1 MPEPSI
7 AFDRAAE
14 YYDATRGFS
23 PDGIRATTDALIEVF
38 GAATESVLEVG
49 VGTGQVAMPLHE
61 RGVAIVGI
69 DLSRP
74 MMQRLIEKAGGAP
87 PFPLV
92 EGDATRMPFSD
103 HMFGDAFL
111 RWVLHLIPDWRAAV
125 RETVR
130 VVQPGGSF
138 LAALGSYGG
147 IRSEIQAR
155 FSEVTGISIEP
166 AGLGWDGWRLLDGEV
181 AALGGTK
188 LPDIVLHDEDRDD
201 METFVRG
208 IEENRYSWTWAVPD
222 DGLRDRAAAESRRWA
237 QERLG
242 PLDAV
247 PRERF
252 EWHFAHYRLA

>member
-1 MPEPSI
+1 MPDQSI
-7 AFDRAAE
+7 PFDRAAE

-38 GAATESVLEVG
+38 RAAPGTVLEVG
-49 VGTGQVAMPLHE
+49 VGTGQVALPLHE
-61 RGVAIVGI
+61 RGLAVAGI

-74 MMQRLIEKAGGAP
+74 MMQKLLEKTGGAP

-92 EGDATRMPFSD
+92 EGDATRMPFPD
-103 HMFGDAFL
+103 DAFAGAFL

-125 RETVR
+125 HEIVR

-166 AGLGWDGWRLLDGEV
+166 AGLGWDGWWLLDEEIATLG
-181 AALGGTK
+181 AAK
-188 LPDIVLHDEDRDD
+188 LPDVVLHDEDRDD

-237 QERLG
+237 EERLG
-242 PLDAV
+242 PLDEV

-252 EWHFAHYRLA
+252 EWHFAHYRLG

>member
-1 MPEPSI
+1 MPERSI
-7 AFDRAAE
+7 GFDRAAA
-14 YYDATRGFS
+14 YYDATRGFTS
-23 PDGIRATTDALIEVF
+23 EGVRVTTDALAAIF
-38 GAATESVLEVG
+38 GDAHGSVLEVG
-49 VGTGQVAMPLHE
+49 VGTGQVALPLHE
-61 RGVAIVGI
+61 RGVVVAGI

-74 MMQRLIEKAGGAP
+74 MMLKLLEKAGGAP

-92 EGDATRMPFSD
+92 EGDATRMPFPD
-103 HMFGDAFL
+103 DAFAGAYL

-125 RETVR
+125 REIVR
-130 VVQPGGSF
+130 VVHPGGSF

-166 AGLGWDGWRLLDGEV
+166 AGLDWGDWRLLDEEIVG
-181 AALGGTK
+181 LGGTK
-188 LPDIVLHDEDRDD
+188 LADVVLHDEDRDD

-222 DGLRDRAAAESRRWA
+222 DDLRDRAAAESRRWA
-237 QERLG
+237 EERLG

-252 EWHFAHYRLA
+252 EWSFAHYRLA